1 MAPLPQAR
9 RPAAPR
15 PGAPAEGKTQR
26 PEKRYTPEELM
37 AMMRSGKLGAQAPA
51 AAQGRPGGGP
61 PRPGLTPRPGGPA
74 GTPAPP
80 RPGAGAPPQPG
91 VRRPA
96 AGAALPPAPAP
107 PVAEEEDDRRGKGAG
122 AGRLGTPADRAGR
135 RACRN
140 ERANERRVT
149 SPMPAAALLGD
160 SEEEGRRTR
169 SGRKPHKMGR
179 RGAVI
184 APRKSHAQIEPPI
197 TVRDLSEVIGIRA
210 KDLIQRM
217 MTGMGQLVNINA
229 NLEEETAV
237 MLALEFG
244 VELEIVHERTA
255 EDDLLASL
263 APQEASEENLVARPP
278 VITILGHVDHG
289 KTSLLDR
296 IRKTN
301 VVATESGGIT
311 QHIGAYQVEHDGK
324 FITFVDTPGHE
335 AFTAMRARGANVTD
349 IVVLVVAADDG
360 VMPQTQEAI
369 AHAKAADVPIVVA
382 LNKIDLPNVNLNKIF
397 GELSQQELVPEEY
410 GGDTPVIKTSAL
422 TGQGIDD
429 LLEMLG
435 ILAELRCELKADP
448 TRPATGTCLEASLS
462 EGRGVVAT
470 MLVQDGTLRVGD
482 VVVCGDGF
490 GRVRAL
496 FDDKG
501 RSVTVAGPSM
511 PVAVSG
517 LDAVPT
523 AGETFAVT
531 DDISTA
537 REVAEARRWRS
548 RGVSLGERQSITL
561 ENLYSKMAEQKVK
574 SLNLILKADVQGSLE
589 ALLKELEKLVNAEV
603 PIRILLK
610 AVGGITES
618 DILLADASQAIV
630 IGFRVVP
637 EDRAVTL
644 AEEKK
649 IDIRRYDIIYQV
661 TDEIKK
667 AIEGML
673 VPEIKEVHLGRAV
686 VRQTFK
692 ISKVGTVAGC
702 FVTQGT
708 FERSAKAR
716 LIREGREIYKGGIDA
731 LKRFK
736 DDVKEVR
743 EGFEC
748 GIKIANYDDVKI
760 DDVIEAYRIDVIRRT
775 L

>member
-1 MAPLPQAR
+1 
-9 RPAAPR
+9 
-15 PGAPAEGKTQR
+15 
-26 PEKRYTPEELM
+26 
-37 AMMRSGKLGAQAPA
+37 
-51 AAQGRPGGGP
+51 
-61 PRPGLTPRPGGPA
+61 
-74 GTPAPP
+74 
-80 RPGAGAPPQPG
+80 
-91 VRRPA
+91 
-96 AGAALPPAPAP
+96 
-107 PVAEEEDDRRGKGAG
+107 
-122 AGRLGTPADRAGR
+122 
-135 RACRN
+135 
-140 ERANERRVT
+140 
-149 SPMPAAALLGD
+149 MPAAALLSD
-160 SEEEGRRTR
+160 VDDEGRRVRT
-169 SGRKPHKMGR
+169 GRKSHKLGTR
-179 RGAVI
+179 AATI
-184 APRKSHAQIEPPI
+184 APRKTHAQIEPPV
-197 TVRDLSEVIGIRA
+197 TVRNLSEVIGIRA
-210 KDLIQRM
+210 NDLIKRLM
-217 MTGMGQLVNINA
+217 NSLGQLVNINA
-229 NLEEETAV
+229 TLDDETAM

-244 VELEIVHERTA
+244 VELEVVYERTA
-255 EDDLLASL
+255 EDEFIESL
-263 APQEASEENLVARPP
+263 TPTDAAEENLQPRPP

-296 IRKTN
+296 IRKSN
-301 VVATESGGIT
+301 VVSTESGGIT
-311 QHIGAYQVEHDGK
+311 QHIGAYQVEHEGK
-324 FITFVDTPGHE
+324 PITFVDTPGHE

-382 LNKIDLPNVNLNKIF
+382 LNKIDLPNVNINKIY
-397 GELSQQELVPEEY
+397 GELSQQDLVPEEY
-410 GGDTPVIKTSAL
+410 GGDTPVVKTSAL
-422 TGQGIDD
+422 TGQGIGD

-435 ILAELRCELKADP
+435 IVAELKCELKADP
-448 TRPATGTCLEASLS
+448 TRPATGTCLEASIS

-470 MLVQDGTLRVGD
+470 VLVQEGTLRVGD
-482 VVVCGDGF
+482 VIVCGDGY

-501 RSVTVAGPSM
+501 RSVPAAAPST
-511 PVAVSG
+511 PVEVSG
-517 LDAVPT
+517 LDEVPT
-523 AGETFAVT
+523 AGEKFAVV
-531 DDISTA
+531 DDISRA
-537 REVAEARRWRS
+537 REIAETRRTRS
-548 RGVSLGERQSITL
+548 RGVTLGERQAITL
-561 ENLYSKMAEQKVK
+561 ENLYSKMAEQKIK

-589 ALLKELEKLVNAEV
+589 ALIKELEKLENAEV

-610 AVGGITES
+610 GVGGISES

-630 IGFRVVP
+630 IGFRVAP

-673 VPEIKEVHLGRAV
+673 VPEMKEVHLGRAV

-708 FERSAKAR
+708 IERSAKAR
-716 LIREGREIYKGGIDA
+716 LIREGREIYKGSIDA

-748 GIKIANYDDVKI
+748 GIKIANFDDLKI

>member
-1 MAPLPQAR
+1 VPPHLRRPSTGVAAP
-9 RPAAPR
+9 PAAPV
-15 PGAPAEGKTQR
+15 AP
-26 PEKRYTPEELM
+26 
-37 AMMRSGKLGAQAPA
+37 
-51 AAQGRPGGGP
+51 
-61 PRPGLTPRPGGPA
+61 
-74 GTPAPP
+74 
-80 RPGAGAPPQPG
+80 
-91 VRRPA
+91 V
-96 AGAALPPAPAP
+96 
-107 PVAEEEDDRRGKGAG
+107 VDEEEERRGKA
-122 AGRLGTPADRAGR
+122 ASRLGTPADRAGR
-135 RACRN
+135 RARRN

-149 SPMPAAALLGD
+149 PTSTMPASALL
-160 SEEEGRRTR
+160 SETDEEGRRSR
-169 SGRKPHKMGR
+169 SGRKSHKMGQR
-179 RGAVI
+179 VLAV
-184 APRKSHAQIEPPI
+184 APRKSRAQIEPPI
-197 TVRDLSEVIGIRA
+197 TVRSLSEAIGVRA
-210 KDLIQRM
+210 NELIKRM
-217 MTGMGQLVNINA
+217 MNSMGQFVSINA
-229 NLEEETAV
+229 TLDDETAM

-244 VELEIVHERTA
+244 IELEVVHERTA
-255 EDDLLASL
+255 EDDMLASM
-263 APQEASEENLVARPP
+263 APTEVATENLRPRPP

-296 IRKTN
+296 IRKAN

-311 QHIGAYQVEHDGK
+311 QHIGAYQVEHEGK
-324 FITFVDTPGHE
+324 QITFVDTPGHE

-382 LNKIDLPNVNLNKIF
+382 LNKIDLPNVNLNKIY

-422 TGQGIDD
+422 TGLGIPE

-435 ILAELRCELKADP
+435 IVAELKCDLNADP
-448 TRPATGTCLEASLS
+448 SRPASGTCLEASIS

-470 MLVQDGTLRVGD
+470 VLVQDGTLHVGD
-482 VVVCGDGF
+482 VIVCGDGF

-501 RSVTVAGPSM
+501 RSVAEAPPST
-511 PVAVSG
+511 PVEVSG

-523 AGETFAVT
+523 AGEKFAVIN
-531 DDISTA
+531 DISRA
-537 REVAEARRWRS
+537 REVAETRRTRT
-548 RGVSLGERQSITL
+548 RGVHLGERQAVTL

-589 ALLKELEKLVNAEV
+589 ALTKELEKLENDEV

-610 AVGGITES
+610 GVGGISES

-630 IGFRVVP
+630 IGFRVAP

-673 VPEIKEVHLGRAV
+673 IPELKEVHLGRAV
-686 VRQTFK
+686 VRQIFK

-708 FERSAKAR
+708 FDRSAKAR
-716 LIREGREIYKGGIDA
+716 LIREGREVYKGSIEA

-748 GIKIANYDDVKI
+748 GIKITNYDDIKI